1 MRSDPG
7 AVERQGESVRAAA
20 PVIARSIDSSAPACM
35 SEPSEPAAELPAA
48 AVAGLPG
55 DLLEGGETIILLLKP
70 HPLYIVLS
78 CLGTLVLLAGI
89 AFGSIWLQRS
99 FQLELFNEQAMLGL
113 CLLLASLRLIWQFLE
128 WMSRTYVLT
137 DRRVIRI
144 MGVVRVQMFQAE
156 LRRLQHTQ
164 ILWSLR
170 ERLFGLGTISFSTAG
185 TGFPEAYWV
194 MLANPVGVHKK
205 ILQAI
210 ERYGR

>member
-1 MRSDPG
+1 MSDPTEPTVG
-7 AVERQGESVRAAA
+7 LPVDRTAA
-20 PVIARSIDSSAPACM
+20 
-35 SEPSEPAAELPAA
+35 LPA
-48 AVAGLPG
+48 
-55 DLLEGGETIILLLKP
+55 DLLQGDETIILLLKP

-78 CLGTLVLLAGI
+78 CMGTLVLLAAI
-89 AFGSIWLQRS
+89 ASVSIWFQRA
-99 FQLELFNEQAMLGL
+99 FEIELFNEQAMLGL
-113 CLLLASLRLIWQFLE
+113 CVLLAGLRVTWQFLE

-170 ERLFGLGTISFSTAG
+170 ERLFMLGTISFSTAG

-194 MLANPVGVHKK
+194 MIANPAAVHKQV
-205 ILQAI
+205 LHAI
-210 ERYGR
+210 EKYGK